1 MRVQLNNFCR
11 RPADRNG
18 YGRWDNLRAPPRGPS
33 SYNMWRRQGLPD
45 NIRAMPSRTATR
57 PRELRSHQVAQHVGA
72 IQHFAEPFGQQGRCE
87 IKDEGSPPC
96 CLEQVAH
103 LVVVACDGRNGQAAE
118 RGGCQQDVES
128 VADDDVRVRRSQ
140 GSWLSAGAGTPLTC
154 CSKSLLTLR
163 MLLMSGS
170 SVIPNPLAT
179 SPRQKNAPTT
189 LSDD

>member
-1 MRVQLNNFCR
+1 MVVGTTFAHLHEDLPRITCGGVRVCR
-11 RPADRNG
+11 TTSGRCRPA
-18 YGRWDNLRAPPRGPS
+18 
-33 SYNMWRRQGLPD
+33 LPLA
-45 NIRAMPSRTATR
+45 R
-57 PRELRSHQVAQHVGA
+57 RELRSHQVAQHVGA
-72 IQHFAEPFGQQGRCE
+72 IQHFAEPFGQQGRGE
-87 IKDEGSPPC
+87 IEDEGSPPC

-179 SPRQKNAPTT
+179 RPQQKNAPTT